1 MVRHY
6 NVITIGESTVDAFM
20 TIHNAKT
27 QVRLEDGNL
36 CFEHGKKIDVDR
48 YDFCL
53 GGNATNVA
61 VGLTRLGLK
70 ATLCT
75 EMGDDEF
82 SFIIRNG
89 LAKEHVDRL
98 FVSQTKKA
106 PSNFS
111 VIINFQSDRTIFVHD
126 VEREHE
132 FELIDVS
139 ADYLYLTSMGRDW
152 QTPYRKALDF
162 IKENEGTK
170 LAFNPGSKQLY
181 EGREVVESVI
191 KKADILFVNKEEAE
205 QLLFDKEPKDSS
217 DSNAYLRKLLTGL
230 QQKGAKLVVVTN
242 GQHGSYAL
250 DEQGEF
256 YFRGMYPGKPIE
268 RTGAGDSFATG
279 FLAATIQGLSVKKAI
294 GWGSAN
300 AASVVQKIGAQAGLL
315 TKDEM
320 EEKKV

>member
-1 MVRHY
+1 MARHY
-6 NVITIGESTVDAFM
+6 QVITIGESTVDAFM
-20 TIHNAKT
+20 TIHNAKKEF
-27 QVRLEDGNL
+27 RIDSGDL

-98 FVSQTKKA
+98 FVTQTKKA

-111 VIINFQSDRTIFVHD
+111 VIFNFQGDRTIFVHD
-126 VEREHE
+126 VEREHD

-139 ADYLYLTSMGRDW
+139 AEYLYLTSMGRDW
-152 QTPYRKALDF
+152 KTPYQKALNF
-162 IKENEGTK
+162 IKENPETK

-181 EGREVVESVI
+181 EGRDVVESVI
-191 KKADILFVNKEEAE
+191 KKTEFLFVNKEEAE
-205 QLLFDKEPKDSS
+205 RLLFDKEPADSS
-217 DSNAYLRKLLTGL
+217 DANAYLRKLLEGL
-230 QQKGAKLVVVTN
+230 QKKGAQQVVITN
-242 GQHGSYAL
+242 GKKGSYAV
-250 DEQGEF
+250 DTNGEF
-256 YFRGMYPGKPIE
+256 YFRGMFPGEPVE
-268 RTGAGDSFATG
+268 RTGAGDAFATG
-279 FLAATIQGLSVKKAI
+279 FLAAMLYDQPMQKAM

-300 AASVVQKIGAQAGLL
+300 AASVVKKIGAQAGLL

-320 EEKKV
+320 EEKRV